1 MYAIEHLGSNA
12 SGACAAQAGGGVLC
26 QEEFAAANG
35 SSISVTLVTDAA
47 EDVQI
52 DLGEGTVVGIAGG
65 AAGQD
70 VAVTVFQDDAAAVA
84 TSGAAA
90 GEADL
95 VSNVVDIIFAGGA
108 NTSGLVHVSLSL
120 DIAPLAF
127 GGDGCVVPTIL
138 GVVFGGQ
145 ARV

>member
-1 MYAIEHLGSNA
+1 MLRGLLSGRRDSA
-12 SGACAAQAGGGVLC
+12 SDEVAPRRTHTARG
-26 QEEFAAANG
+26 AAAP
-35 SSISVTLVTDAA
+35 
-47 EDVQI
+47 
-52 DLGEGTVVGIAGG
+52 
-65 AAGQD
+65 
-70 VAVTVFQDDAAAVA
+70 AAAVA